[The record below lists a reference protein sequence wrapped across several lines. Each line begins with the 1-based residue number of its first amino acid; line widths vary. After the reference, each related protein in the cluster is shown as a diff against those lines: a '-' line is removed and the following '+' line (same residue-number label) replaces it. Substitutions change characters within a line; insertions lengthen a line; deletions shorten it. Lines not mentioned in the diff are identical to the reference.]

1 MPQLYSADLRE
12 RVLVAYEQGEGSQ
25 VTLAR
30 RFRVCPATVCNWIR
44 QARHDGR
51 RSPMPHRGGPAG
63 VLGPTEHLLLR
74 ALVAETNDA
83 RLDEYAER
91 LFALTGKRVSRS
103 VMCRTLQRLKLRR
116 KKDPPGGRAGSARD
130 CRRAR
135 DLSPADERAS
145 RGTLGV
151 PG

>member
-1 MPQLYSADLRE
+1 MPQPYSADLRE
-12 RVLVAYEQGEGSQ
+12 RVLVAYEQGEGRQ
-25 VTLAR
+25 VALAR

-63 VLGPTEHLLLR
+63 VLGPPELSLLR

-116 KKDPPGGRAGSARD
+116 KKRPSGRPSRIGPRLPLSAT
-130 CRRAR
+130 
-135 DLSPADERAS
+135 PIAS
-145 RGTLGV
+145 R
-151 PG
+151 